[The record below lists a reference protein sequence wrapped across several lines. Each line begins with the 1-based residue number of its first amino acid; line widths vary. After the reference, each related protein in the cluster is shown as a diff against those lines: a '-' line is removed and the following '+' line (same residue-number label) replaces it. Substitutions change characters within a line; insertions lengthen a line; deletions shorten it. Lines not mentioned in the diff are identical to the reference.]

1 MSLSANSYSSVA
13 EVVALTR
20 HLLDGQPSYNL
31 STRPTLPEV
40 EKIIDQTSAE
50 LNLALAAQGFSV
62 PLTNATAVLA
72 CGSWVAKQ
80 AARTIEQTQ
89 RSAGWTGDEA
99 GPQAGTPGSSMAAAE
114 AFAKSIAR
122 SLHALDVPASRSAGA
137 GLAFTG
143 MDAQVYRDDPADPT
157 MEQPMFKRRLFDL

>member
-1 MSLSANSYSSVA
+1 MSLSASSYSSVA

-31 STRPTLPEV
+31 LTRPTLVEV

-50 LNLALAAQGFSV
+50 LNMALAGQGFTV

-72 CGSWVAKQ
+72 CGAWVARQ
-80 AARTIEQTQ
+80 SARMIEQTQ
-89 RSAGWTGDEA
+89 RSASWTGEE
-99 GPQAGTPGSSMAAAE
+99 PGAQPGAPGGSMAAAE
-114 AFAKSIAR
+114 TFAKSIAR
-122 SLHALDVPASRSAGA
+122 SLHALDVASSRSAGE

-143 MDAQVYRDDPADPT
+143 ADARVYRDDPTDVT
-157 MEQPMFKRRLFDL
+157 LEQPMFRRGLFDL